1 MWWAGY
7 LYHGAG
13 RTGQPTQGRKGTQG
27 LACSREH
34 LYKMCDASLVPLG
47 FSQGPGMLQKPR
59 VKARLESS
67 TNSSPLRPSNK
78 LQCGPE
84 WLSVLSGF
92 MTVPPSSLVY
102 KVTGVAD
109 NRGFSL

>member
-7 LYHGAG
+7 LYHGAR
-13 RTGQPTQGRKGTQG
+13 RTGQPTQGRKGTQA

-34 LYKMCDASLVPLG
+34 LDKMCDASLVPLG

-67 TNSSPLRPSNK
+67 TDSSPLRPSNK

-92 MTVPPSSLVY
+92 MTVPPCSLVY

-109 NRGFSL
+109 TRGFSL